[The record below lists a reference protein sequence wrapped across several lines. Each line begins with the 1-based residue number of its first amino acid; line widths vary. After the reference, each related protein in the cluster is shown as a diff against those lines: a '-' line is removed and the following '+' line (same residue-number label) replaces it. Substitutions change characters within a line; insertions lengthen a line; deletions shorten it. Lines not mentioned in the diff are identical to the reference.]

1 MGSASVGGAGS
12 ATLPQPG
19 AREPAVM
26 RYTEATV
33 TTSSSRDGSRKKTRG
48 STSRGASSGR
58 GSRKAAVRPRRP
70 VVEASPSEPVV
81 PIVAQVVDEP
91 EPFPLPISAVES
103 TFAARVPPPEPERP
117 RPPGRRAI
125 FLDVEN
131 TSRAQHL
138 AHVIDHLGVN
148 PWDRRTELVAV
159 ANWRVVGHEAARL
172 LAARGAHL
180 VHSAPSTGV
189 RDWSDLRIAVA
200 AGIWLASARPGDVIE
215 IVSDDRAFDAV
226 GDVAASLGIEF
237 RRLSYRRLKE
247 DSPETV
253 LVEEESRPLATS
265 ASASGSRRRRRRRGR
280 GPGGPPPA
288 PAAERRHDSRAD
300 SREGS
305 RHGAPGHPRGG
316 RTGGGRGRPAGSHA
330 ARPQPDPPHTTAPHD
345 ELVSVVRG
353 LVEAAPKRSVSIDS
367 VANALKSRGFQR
379 SPGSPRLVT
388 RLRRIKELLV
398 SPSGTITLAEDG
410 APPASE
416 PQVESTPQAES
427 AAQIVATPTAEAA
440 EIEDV
445 DDDRQPDFL
454 SWPDSEPEQPEVD
467 GNRASPA
474 PRPSGPP
481 ARRPPAAAPAAGA
494 GGRASRLRGPLP
506 PDPGRAARRHDG
518 TAARPVTLLR
528 AGPTQSRP

>member
-1 MGSASVGGAGS
+1 
-12 ATLPQPG
+12 
-19 AREPAVM
+19 
-26 RYTEATV
+26 V

-48 STSRGASSGR
+48 STSRAASSGR
-58 GSRKAAVRPRRP
+58 GTRKTAGRPRRP
-70 VVEASPSEPVV
+70 VVEAPAPEPVV
-81 PIVAQVVDEP
+81 PIVPQVIDEP
-91 EPFPLPISAVES
+91 EPFPLPVSAIES

-200 AGIWLASARPGDVIE
+200 AGIWLASARPGDMIE

-253 LVEEESRPLATS
+253 VVEEESRPLATS
-265 ASASGSRRRRRRRGR
+265 ASASGSRRRRRRRGGR
-280 GPGGPPPA
+280 GPGDPPPSQA
-288 PAAERRHDSRAD
+288 GERRPSDSRADSRAD
-300 SREGS
+300 SREGP
-305 RHGAPGHPRGG
+305 RHGPSGGPRGG
-316 RTGGGRGRPAGSHA
+316 RTGGGRGRPGGSHA
-330 ARPQPDPPHTTAPHD
+330 PRPQPDSPQTTAPHD

-353 LVEAAPKRSVSIDS
+353 LVEGAPKRSVSIDA

-379 SPGSPRLVT
+379 SSGSPRLVT

-410 APPASE
+410 APPANEPPVESE
-416 PQVESTPQAES
+416 PRVES
-427 AAQIVATPTAEAA
+427 AAQIVGKPMDEAA
-440 EIEDV
+440 EIDEV

-454 SWPDSEPEQPEVD
+454 SRRESEPEVPEID
-467 GNRASPA
+467 GNRASA
-474 PRPSGPP
+474 ASGPSGPP
-481 ARRPPAAAPAAGA
+481 ARGRRRRRRRWRGGPRQSAPGSSPA
-494 GGRASRLRGPLP
+494 
-506 PDPGRAARRHDG
+506 
-518 TAARPVTLLR
+518 
-528 AGPTQSRP
+528 

>member
-1 MGSASVGGAGS
+1 M
-12 ATLPQPG
+12 
-19 AREPAVM
+19 
-26 RYTEATV
+26 
-33 TTSSSRDGSRKKTRG
+33 
-48 STSRGASSGR
+48 
-58 GSRKAAVRPRRP
+58 
-70 VVEASPSEPVV
+70 
-81 PIVAQVVDEP
+81 
-91 EPFPLPISAVES
+91 
-103 TFAARVPPPEPERP
+103 PPPEPERP

-200 AGIWLASARPGDVIE
+200 AGIWLASARPGDIIE

-253 LVEEESRPLATS
+253 VVEEESRSLTTS

-280 GPGGPPPA
+280 GPGGPPPS
-288 PAAERRHDSRAD
+288 PAGERRHVD
-300 SREGS
+300 SRERDRRAGIPS
-305 RHGAPGHPRGG
+305 RRARATRAAGGRQAAGVVRAALMPLGRSPSPPDDRASRRAGLGGARPRRGG
-316 RTGGGRGRPAGSHA
+316 AQAQRQHRRGGQRAEVPGVPAVTG
-330 ARPQPDPPHTTAPHD
+330 
-345 ELVSVVRG
+345 L
-353 LVEAAPKRSVSIDS
+353 
-367 VANALKSRGFQR
+367 
-379 SPGSPRLVT
+379 PRLVT

-416 PQVESTPQAES
+416 PQVESEPRAGARRRSSRAEGETSRWTKRWPGGRSEAMARRRRGRRRPSAGLPQVAGERAR
-427 AAQIVATPTAEAA
+427 AAR
-440 EIEDV
+440 DR
-445 DDDRQPDFL
+445 RQP
-454 SWPDSEPEQPEVD
+454 
-467 GNRASPA
+467 
-474 PRPSGPP
+474 
-481 ARRPPAAAPAAGA
+481 AAPAPGPGRVPSLALRLVAAGGGVVGAGA
-494 GGRASRLRGPLP
+494 GVHASRLRGPSR
-506 PDPGRAARRHDG
+506 PDPGRAARRRRRRRLPVRYVP
-518 TAARPVTLLR
+518 ARPARLSHARR
-528 AGPTQSRP
+528 A

>member
-1 MGSASVGGAGS
+1 
-12 ATLPQPG
+12 
-19 AREPAVM
+19 M

-33 TTSSSRDGSRKKTRG
+33 TTSSSRDGSRKKKTRG
-48 STSRGASSGR
+48 TTSRAASSGR
-58 GSRKAAVRPRRP
+58 GNRKPAARSRRP
-70 VVEASPSEPVV
+70 VVEAPPPEPVV
-81 PIVAQVVDEP
+81 PIVPQVIDEP
-91 EPFPLPISAVES
+91 EPFPLPVSAVER

-200 AGIWLASARPGDVIE
+200 AGIWLASARPGDMIE

-265 ASASGSRRRRRRRGR
+265 ASASSSRRRRRRRGR
-280 GPGGPPPA
+280 GPSGPPPSQA
-288 PAAERRHDSRAD
+288 GERRPAESRAE
-300 SREGS
+300 SREGPRQGVS
-305 RHGAPGHPRGG
+305 GGPRGG
-316 RTGGGRGRPAGSHA
+316 RTGGGRSRPGSSHA
-330 ARPQPDPPHTTAPHD
+330 PRPQPDAHQTTAPHD

-353 LVEAAPKRSVSIDS
+353 LVEGAPKRSVSIDA

-416 PQVESTPQAES
+416 PQVESEPRVET
-427 AAQIVATPTAEAA
+427 AAQIVLKPRDEVVKIDEADEA
-440 EIEDV
+440 DEVDEV

-454 SWPDSEPEQPEVD
+454 RWRESEPELPEID

-474 PRPSGPP
+474 PGPGPRPGPSGPP
-481 ARRPPAAAPAAGA
+481 ARSRRRRRRRWRGGPRQSAPGSQPA
-494 GGRASRLRGPLP
+494 
-506 PDPGRAARRHDG
+506 
-518 TAARPVTLLR
+518 
-528 AGPTQSRP
+528 